1 MPEVAYPGALQSVD
15 ARLARSL
22 SLSASKLKDR
32 ITPLTFGR
40 DASDP
45 PAKPSWEFR

>member
-1 MPEVAYPGALQSVD
+1 MLEVAYPDALGSVD
-15 ARLARSL
+15 ARSGRSL
-22 SLSASKLKDR
+22 SLPASKFKDR

-45 PAKPSWEFR
+45 PAKT